1 MRSFT
6 PQVETS
12 EISDADL
19 DNISGGLT
27 ISGGAVS
34 PLLGVSGGVSVD
46 GLGEVLGA
54 LPLSL
59 PLPLVTGGASL

>member
-6 PQVETS
+6 PQVKTS

-19 DNISGGLT
+19 DNLSGGLT
-27 ISGGAVS
+27 ISGGATS
-34 PLLGVSGGVSVD
+34 PLGGVSGGVSVD

-54 LPLSL
+54 LPITLSL
-59 PLPLVTGGASL
+59 PQATGGASL